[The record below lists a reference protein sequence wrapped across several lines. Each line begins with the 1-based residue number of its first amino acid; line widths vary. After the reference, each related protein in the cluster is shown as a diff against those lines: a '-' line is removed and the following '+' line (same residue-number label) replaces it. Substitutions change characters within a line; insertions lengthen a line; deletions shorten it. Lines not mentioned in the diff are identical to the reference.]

1 MTFPATVNSQI
12 TDAIAARQAQI
23 TQLGREIEALQT
35 AASALRGQ
43 KTARGAASTPKTK
56 TGRRPMSAAARKAV
70 SARMKA
76 SWAKR
81 KKASKPTP
89 KTSRQ
94 TQTKTKTRRKPWTA
108 AERLAI
114 SKRMK
119 ASWAKRKRAKRA
131 G

>member
-12 TDAIAARQAQI
+12 TDAISARQAQI

-35 AASALRGQ
+35 AASALRGS
-43 KTARGAASTPKTK
+43 KTAGRAASTPKTK
-56 TGRRPMSAAARKAV
+56 TGRSPMSAAARKAV
-70 SARMKA
+70 SVRMKA

-81 KKASKPTP
+81 KKASP
-89 KTSRQ
+89 
-94 TQTKTKTRRKPWTA
+94 KTKTRTGRKPWTA

-119 ASWAKRKRAKRA
+119 ASWAKRKRAKRV